1 MTSGRSASLKAGNE
15 CARRKRTW
23 RHASPF
29 PTGWNGNRFPRAGRI
44 ATKRFGG
51 IGWSTSRSIV
61 ETCRWGCG
69 ARQLQL
75 EGHQSA
81 EEAEWLAKELR
92 RLIDPKDSGRLDT
105 VAACEAAAGQFELAI
120 ATQEAVMQLLS
131 ERFDPQS
138 PAY

>member
-1 MTSGRSASLKAGNE
+1 MRAHSRLGGKAIDSHALAGSRRSGLAALAGRPADRSS
-15 CARRKRTW
+15 R
-23 RHASPF
+23 
-29 PTGWNGNRFPRAGRI
+29 RAG
-44 ATKRFGG
+44 G
-51 IGWSTSRSIV
+51 
-61 ETCRWGCG
+61 GCG